1 MNSNVKKRLYFF
13 LVSIITTLV
22 IGKFVFDSLK
32 INSVYFFSPTD
43 LKNINEIPNGLIRV
57 GGMIKI
63 KSLSKKGN
71 QYSFIVTDF
80 KNEIMVN
87 YTGIKPNLFEEG
99 QGAVVEGKL
108 NTRTNLV
115 ATKILAKHDENYM
128 PKEVADALKK
138 TEETK
143 IASFISTL
151 WDIGLDVGHSVRKI
165 NECIDESNKDISTQ
179 TNLMESRFL
188 IGSKLLHSSFIK
200 VINQTLDGRK
210 FLDAKMV
217 ELTQRHSRYNDSF
230 QNLEPNLKE
239 SPGGL
244 RDLQTIL
251 WIAQAAGYGSNWD
264 SIRSNGIITKL
275 EQAQL
280 EKHERA
286 LIFVRTLLHV
296 QAGRKEDRLLFDF
309 QRLLAADLGFRTTSA
324 KPAKATGNPMDRI
337 CEKGLSPDRNR
348 MTM

>member
-13 LVSIITTLV
+13 LVSIITILI

-87 YTGIKPNLFEEG
+87 YIGIKPNLFEEG
-99 QGAVVEGKL
+99 QGAVIEGKL

-138 TEETK
+138 TGNWK
-143 IASFISTL
+143 
-151 WDIGLDVGHSVRKI
+151 K
-165 NECIDESNKDISTQ
+165 N
-179 TNLMESRFL
+179 
-188 IGSKLLHSSFIK
+188 
-200 VINQTLDGRK
+200 
-210 FLDAKMV
+210 
-217 ELTQRHSRYNDSF
+217 
-230 QNLEPNLKE
+230 
-239 SPGGL
+239 
-244 RDLQTIL
+244 
-251 WIAQAAGYGSNWD
+251 YG
-264 SIRSNGIITKL
+264 K
-275 EQAQL
+275 
-280 EKHERA
+280 
-286 LIFVRTLLHV
+286 
-296 QAGRKEDRLLFDF
+296 
-309 QRLLAADLGFRTTSA
+309 
-324 KPAKATGNPMDRI
+324 
-337 CEKGLSPDRNR
+337 
-348 MTM
+348 

>member
-1 MNSNVKKRLYFF
+1 MNNNVKKRLYFF

-63 KSLSKKGN
+63 KSLSKRGN

-80 KNEIMVN
+80 KNDIMVN

-138 TEETK
+138 TGNWK
-143 IASFISTL
+143 
-151 WDIGLDVGHSVRKI
+151 K
-165 NECIDESNKDISTQ
+165 N
-179 TNLMESRFL
+179 
-188 IGSKLLHSSFIK
+188 
-200 VINQTLDGRK
+200 
-210 FLDAKMV
+210 
-217 ELTQRHSRYNDSF
+217 
-230 QNLEPNLKE
+230 
-239 SPGGL
+239 
-244 RDLQTIL
+244 
-251 WIAQAAGYGSNWD
+251 YG
-264 SIRSNGIITKL
+264 K
-275 EQAQL
+275 
-280 EKHERA
+280 
-286 LIFVRTLLHV
+286 
-296 QAGRKEDRLLFDF
+296 
-309 QRLLAADLGFRTTSA
+309 
-324 KPAKATGNPMDRI
+324 
-337 CEKGLSPDRNR
+337 
-348 MTM
+348 

>member
-63 KSLSKKGN
+63 KSLSKRGN

-138 TEETK
+138 TGNWK
-143 IASFISTL
+143 
-151 WDIGLDVGHSVRKI
+151 K
-165 NECIDESNKDISTQ
+165 N
-179 TNLMESRFL
+179 
-188 IGSKLLHSSFIK
+188 
-200 VINQTLDGRK
+200 
-210 FLDAKMV
+210 
-217 ELTQRHSRYNDSF
+217 
-230 QNLEPNLKE
+230 
-239 SPGGL
+239 
-244 RDLQTIL
+244 
-251 WIAQAAGYGSNWD
+251 YG
-264 SIRSNGIITKL
+264 K
-275 EQAQL
+275 
-280 EKHERA
+280 
-286 LIFVRTLLHV
+286 
-296 QAGRKEDRLLFDF
+296 
-309 QRLLAADLGFRTTSA
+309 
-324 KPAKATGNPMDRI
+324 
-337 CEKGLSPDRNR
+337 
-348 MTM
+348 

>member
-1 MNSNVKKRLYFF
+1 MNSNIKKRLYFF
-13 LVSIITTLV
+13 LVSIITTLI

-138 TEETK
+138 TGNWK
-143 IASFISTL
+143 
-151 WDIGLDVGHSVRKI
+151 K
-165 NECIDESNKDISTQ
+165 N
-179 TNLMESRFL
+179 
-188 IGSKLLHSSFIK
+188 
-200 VINQTLDGRK
+200 
-210 FLDAKMV
+210 
-217 ELTQRHSRYNDSF
+217 
-230 QNLEPNLKE
+230 
-239 SPGGL
+239 
-244 RDLQTIL
+244 
-251 WIAQAAGYGSNWD
+251 YG
-264 SIRSNGIITKL
+264 K
-275 EQAQL
+275 
-280 EKHERA
+280 
-286 LIFVRTLLHV
+286 
-296 QAGRKEDRLLFDF
+296 
-309 QRLLAADLGFRTTSA
+309 
-324 KPAKATGNPMDRI
+324 
-337 CEKGLSPDRNR
+337 
-348 MTM
+348 

>member
-13 LVSIITTLV
+13 LVSIITIFV
-22 IGKFVFDSLK
+22 IGKFIFDSLK

-80 KNEIMVN
+80 KNEIMIN

-138 TEETK
+138 TGNWK
-143 IASFISTL
+143 
-151 WDIGLDVGHSVRKI
+151 K
-165 NECIDESNKDISTQ
+165 N
-179 TNLMESRFL
+179 
-188 IGSKLLHSSFIK
+188 
-200 VINQTLDGRK
+200 
-210 FLDAKMV
+210 
-217 ELTQRHSRYNDSF
+217 
-230 QNLEPNLKE
+230 
-239 SPGGL
+239 
-244 RDLQTIL
+244 
-251 WIAQAAGYGSNWD
+251 YG
-264 SIRSNGIITKL
+264 K
-275 EQAQL
+275 
-280 EKHERA
+280 
-286 LIFVRTLLHV
+286 
-296 QAGRKEDRLLFDF
+296 
-309 QRLLAADLGFRTTSA
+309 
-324 KPAKATGNPMDRI
+324 
-337 CEKGLSPDRNR
+337 
-348 MTM
+348 

>member
-1 MNSNVKKRLYFF
+1 MNSNIKKRLYFF

-128 PKEVADALKK
+128 PKEV
-138 TEETK
+138 
-143 IASFISTL
+143 
-151 WDIGLDVGHSVRKI
+151 
-165 NECIDESNKDISTQ
+165 
-179 TNLMESRFL
+179 
-188 IGSKLLHSSFIK
+188 
-200 VINQTLDGRK
+200 
-210 FLDAKMV
+210 
-217 ELTQRHSRYNDSF
+217 
-230 QNLEPNLKE
+230 KE
-239 SPGGL
+239 
-244 RDLQTIL
+244 
-251 WIAQAAGYGSNWD
+251 A
-264 SIRSNGIITKL
+264 
-275 EQAQL
+275 L
-280 EKHERA
+280 EK
-286 LIFVRTLLHV
+286 
-296 QAGRKEDRLLFDF
+296 
-309 QRLLAADLGFRTTSA
+309 
-324 KPAKATGNPMDRI
+324 
-337 CEKGLSPDRNR
+337 
-348 MTM
+348 

>member
-80 KNEIMVN
+80 KNDIMVN

-138 TEETK
+138 TGNWK
-143 IASFISTL
+143 
-151 WDIGLDVGHSVRKI
+151 K
-165 NECIDESNKDISTQ
+165 N
-179 TNLMESRFL
+179 
-188 IGSKLLHSSFIK
+188 
-200 VINQTLDGRK
+200 
-210 FLDAKMV
+210 
-217 ELTQRHSRYNDSF
+217 
-230 QNLEPNLKE
+230 
-239 SPGGL
+239 
-244 RDLQTIL
+244 
-251 WIAQAAGYGSNWD
+251 YG
-264 SIRSNGIITKL
+264 K
-275 EQAQL
+275 
-280 EKHERA
+280 
-286 LIFVRTLLHV
+286 
-296 QAGRKEDRLLFDF
+296 
-309 QRLLAADLGFRTTSA
+309 
-324 KPAKATGNPMDRI
+324 
-337 CEKGLSPDRNR
+337 
-348 MTM
+348 

>member
-138 TEETK
+138 TGNWK
-143 IASFISTL
+143 
-151 WDIGLDVGHSVRKI
+151 K
-165 NECIDESNKDISTQ
+165 N
-179 TNLMESRFL
+179 
-188 IGSKLLHSSFIK
+188 
-200 VINQTLDGRK
+200 
-210 FLDAKMV
+210 
-217 ELTQRHSRYNDSF
+217 
-230 QNLEPNLKE
+230 
-239 SPGGL
+239 
-244 RDLQTIL
+244 
-251 WIAQAAGYGSNWD
+251 YG
-264 SIRSNGIITKL
+264 K
-275 EQAQL
+275 
-280 EKHERA
+280 
-286 LIFVRTLLHV
+286 
-296 QAGRKEDRLLFDF
+296 
-309 QRLLAADLGFRTTSA
+309 
-324 KPAKATGNPMDRI
+324 
-337 CEKGLSPDRNR
+337 
-348 MTM
+348 

>member
-63 KSLSKKGN
+63 KSLSKRGN

-80 KNEIMVN
+80 KNDIMVN

-108 NTRTNLV
+108 NTTTNLV

-138 TEETK
+138 TGNWK
-143 IASFISTL
+143 
-151 WDIGLDVGHSVRKI
+151 K
-165 NECIDESNKDISTQ
+165 N
-179 TNLMESRFL
+179 
-188 IGSKLLHSSFIK
+188 
-200 VINQTLDGRK
+200 
-210 FLDAKMV
+210 
-217 ELTQRHSRYNDSF
+217 
-230 QNLEPNLKE
+230 
-239 SPGGL
+239 
-244 RDLQTIL
+244 
-251 WIAQAAGYGSNWD
+251 YG
-264 SIRSNGIITKL
+264 K
-275 EQAQL
+275 
-280 EKHERA
+280 
-286 LIFVRTLLHV
+286 
-296 QAGRKEDRLLFDF
+296 
-309 QRLLAADLGFRTTSA
+309 
-324 KPAKATGNPMDRI
+324 
-337 CEKGLSPDRNR
+337 
-348 MTM
+348 

>member
-1 MNSNVKKRLYFF
+1 MNSNIKKRLYFF

-87 YTGIKPNLFEEG
+87 YIGIKPNLFEEG
-99 QGAVVEGKL
+99 QGAVIEGKL

-138 TEETK
+138 TGNWK
-143 IASFISTL
+143 
-151 WDIGLDVGHSVRKI
+151 K
-165 NECIDESNKDISTQ
+165 N
-179 TNLMESRFL
+179 
-188 IGSKLLHSSFIK
+188 
-200 VINQTLDGRK
+200 
-210 FLDAKMV
+210 
-217 ELTQRHSRYNDSF
+217 
-230 QNLEPNLKE
+230 
-239 SPGGL
+239 
-244 RDLQTIL
+244 
-251 WIAQAAGYGSNWD
+251 YG
-264 SIRSNGIITKL
+264 K
-275 EQAQL
+275 
-280 EKHERA
+280 
-286 LIFVRTLLHV
+286 
-296 QAGRKEDRLLFDF
+296 
-309 QRLLAADLGFRTTSA
+309 
-324 KPAKATGNPMDRI
+324 
-337 CEKGLSPDRNR
+337 
-348 MTM
+348 

>member
-1 MNSNVKKRLYFF
+1 MNSNIKKRLYFF

-80 KNEIMVN
+80 KNDIMVN

-138 TEETK
+138 TGNWK
-143 IASFISTL
+143 
-151 WDIGLDVGHSVRKI
+151 K
-165 NECIDESNKDISTQ
+165 N
-179 TNLMESRFL
+179 
-188 IGSKLLHSSFIK
+188 
-200 VINQTLDGRK
+200 
-210 FLDAKMV
+210 
-217 ELTQRHSRYNDSF
+217 
-230 QNLEPNLKE
+230 
-239 SPGGL
+239 
-244 RDLQTIL
+244 
-251 WIAQAAGYGSNWD
+251 YG
-264 SIRSNGIITKL
+264 K
-275 EQAQL
+275 
-280 EKHERA
+280 
-286 LIFVRTLLHV
+286 
-296 QAGRKEDRLLFDF
+296 
-309 QRLLAADLGFRTTSA
+309 
-324 KPAKATGNPMDRI
+324 
-337 CEKGLSPDRNR
+337 
-348 MTM
+348 

>member
-138 TEETK
+138 TGNWK
-143 IASFISTL
+143 
-151 WDIGLDVGHSVRKI
+151 K
-165 NECIDESNKDISTQ
+165 K
-179 TNLMESRFL
+179 
-188 IGSKLLHSSFIK
+188 
-200 VINQTLDGRK
+200 
-210 FLDAKMV
+210 
-217 ELTQRHSRYNDSF
+217 
-230 QNLEPNLKE
+230 
-239 SPGGL
+239 
-244 RDLQTIL
+244 
-251 WIAQAAGYGSNWD
+251 YG
-264 SIRSNGIITKL
+264 K
-275 EQAQL
+275 
-280 EKHERA
+280 
-286 LIFVRTLLHV
+286 
-296 QAGRKEDRLLFDF
+296 
-309 QRLLAADLGFRTTSA
+309 
-324 KPAKATGNPMDRI
+324 
-337 CEKGLSPDRNR
+337 
-348 MTM
+348 

>member
-87 YTGIKPNLFEEG
+87 YIGIKPNLFEEG
-99 QGAVVEGKL
+99 QGAVIEGKL

-128 PKEVADALKK
+128 PKEVADVLKK
-138 TEETK
+138 TGNWK
-143 IASFISTL
+143 
-151 WDIGLDVGHSVRKI
+151 K
-165 NECIDESNKDISTQ
+165 N
-179 TNLMESRFL
+179 
-188 IGSKLLHSSFIK
+188 
-200 VINQTLDGRK
+200 
-210 FLDAKMV
+210 
-217 ELTQRHSRYNDSF
+217 
-230 QNLEPNLKE
+230 
-239 SPGGL
+239 
-244 RDLQTIL
+244 
-251 WIAQAAGYGSNWD
+251 YG
-264 SIRSNGIITKL
+264 K
-275 EQAQL
+275 
-280 EKHERA
+280 
-286 LIFVRTLLHV
+286 
-296 QAGRKEDRLLFDF
+296 
-309 QRLLAADLGFRTTSA
+309 
-324 KPAKATGNPMDRI
+324 
-337 CEKGLSPDRNR
+337 
-348 MTM
+348 

>member
-1 MNSNVKKRLYFF
+1 MNNNVKKRLYFF

-138 TEETK
+138 TGNWK
-143 IASFISTL
+143 
-151 WDIGLDVGHSVRKI
+151 K
-165 NECIDESNKDISTQ
+165 N
-179 TNLMESRFL
+179 
-188 IGSKLLHSSFIK
+188 
-200 VINQTLDGRK
+200 
-210 FLDAKMV
+210 
-217 ELTQRHSRYNDSF
+217 
-230 QNLEPNLKE
+230 
-239 SPGGL
+239 
-244 RDLQTIL
+244 
-251 WIAQAAGYGSNWD
+251 YG
-264 SIRSNGIITKL
+264 K
-275 EQAQL
+275 
-280 EKHERA
+280 
-286 LIFVRTLLHV
+286 
-296 QAGRKEDRLLFDF
+296 
-309 QRLLAADLGFRTTSA
+309 
-324 KPAKATGNPMDRI
+324 
-337 CEKGLSPDRNR
+337 
-348 MTM
+348 